1 VLSATVDFGAQL
13 IGSSNQLA
21 LTILNTGDGPL
32 QVTGISTPAAPFA
45 EVAGGTCGAVTFG
58 LAAGANCT
66 VLYSFSP
73 VAPGTY
79 SEIITITADV
89 GTATATL
96 SGEGVTGAAEAVEL
110 DARSIW
116 SSVLLLLT
124 LAMTALLM
132 MRRPG

>member
-1 VLSATVDFGAQL
+1 
-13 IGSSNQLA
+13 
-21 LTILNTGDGPL
+21 L
-32 QVTGISTPAAPFA
+32 QVTGISAPAAPFA

-58 LAAGANCT
+58 LVAGANCT

-73 VAPGTY
+73 VAPGPY

-110 DARSIW
+110 DAQSIL
-116 SSVLLLLT
+116 SSLLLLLMLGT
-124 LAMTALLM
+124 TALLM
-132 MRRPG
+132 MRRYS